1 MERKKNWTISKSNQD
16 PSNQQRTDSE
26 QRKMANKNKASY
38 KKTHNLYELC
48 RQINVRE
55 NWKEN
60 HE

>member
-1 MERKKNWTISKSNQD
+1 
-16 PSNQQRTDSE
+16 
-26 QRKMANKNKASY
+26 MANKNKASY

-48 RQINVRE
+48 RQINVWE